1 MNRNALALIPAR
13 GGSKGVPNKNL
24 QKIGGTTL
32 VGRSVTA
39 AFQSQ
44 YVNRVVVSTDDETIG
59 DVAASC
65 GALTIQRP
73 PELSGDTASS
83 ESALLHALDQLEL
96 LGPPLEPN
104 IIFLQCT
111 SPFTTGGQIDS
122 VLQVLDN
129 PKYNSAFS
137 VVPWH
142 GFLWNLDGAGLN
154 HDPDAPR
161 LRRQELTPSYLE
173 TGALYAMRTSVFREK
188 LNRFCQPSKPVLIEG
203 SGPDIDT
210 HEDLELCRLLYDLR
224 R

>member
-1 MNRNALALIPAR
+1 MNKTALALIPAR

-32 VGRSVTA
+32 VGRSVIS

-44 YVNRVVVSTDDETIG
+44 RVNRVVVSTDDESIR
-59 DVAASC
+59 DAAASH

-73 PELSGDTASS
+73 SELSGDSASS
-83 ESALLHALDQLEL
+83 ESALIHALDQLDL
-96 LGPPLEPN
+96 QGPLEPN
-104 IIFLQCT
+104 IIFMQCT
-111 SPFTTGGQIDS
+111 SPFTTGSQIDN
-122 VLQVLDN
+122 VLQALDN

-142 GFLWNLDGAGLN
+142 GFLWDLDGTGLN
-154 HDPDAPR
+154 HDADAPR
-161 LRRQELTPSYLE
+161 LRRQELTPTYLE

-188 LNRFCQPSKPVLIEG
+188 LNRFCKPSKPVPIEG

-210 HEDLELCRLLYDLR
+210 HQDLELCRLLYELGR
-224 R
+224 

>member
-1 MNRNALALIPAR
+1 MNKTALALIPAR
-13 GGSKGVPNKNL
+13 GGSKGIPNKNL

-32 VGRSVTA
+32 VGRSVIA

-44 YVNRVVVSTDDETIG
+44 YVNRVVVSTDDESIG
-59 DVAASC
+59 DVATSH

-73 PELSGDTASS
+73 PELSGDSASS
-83 ESALLHALDQLEL
+83 ESALLHALDQLEQ
-96 LGPPLEPN
+96 LGPLEPN

-111 SPFTTGGQIDS
+111 SPFTTGRHIDD
-122 VLQVLDN
+122 VLHPLNNDE
-129 PKYNSAFS
+129 YNSAFS

-142 GFLWNLDGAGLN
+142 GFLWSLDGAGLN
-154 HDPDAPR
+154 HDPAAPR

-188 LNRFCQPSKPVLIEG
+188 LNRFCQPSKPVPIEG

-210 HEDLELCRLLYDLR
+210 HDDLDLCRLLYELR